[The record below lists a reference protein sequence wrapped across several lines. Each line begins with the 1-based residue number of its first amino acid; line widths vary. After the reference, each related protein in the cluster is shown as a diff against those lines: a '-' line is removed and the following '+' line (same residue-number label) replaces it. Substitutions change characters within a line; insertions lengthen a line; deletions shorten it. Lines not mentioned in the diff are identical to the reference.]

1 MPPSWNIYFPELRFA
16 EDDRRAELV
25 ATLARF
31 FSSDI
36 GFELVKG
43 VRVHAERDVFLEL
56 DYAALKA
63 RAEIPDLFAALDM
76 APAEG
81 LPCLRAAVHEV
92 IYNSPVGRREL
103 PHLQVPAAAAEIIA
117 APPRVSVHLVNHQD
131 TALPFSQLKS
141 KNIGRLVTLRGTVTR
156 VAPIKPLVKSLA
168 FACDKCGAAQVKH
181 FVDGKYAE
189 PDSCP
194 APSCRGRKFTADKP
208 SVTCVDWQRVRV
220 QELSRDAVDDEGRV
234 PRFADV
240 ELEGPLCDGCS
251 VGEVVTVLGVAEMI
265 NVESA
270 GGALARQRNA
280 SLFEIYVKAVSVVK
294 KRGAGEEHSAQPL
307 SAAAAAAF
315 SAGLPDVAAEDAYF
329 GRGARGG
336 GGGGDGARGGG
347 GGGWSSVPGFEP
359 DVAEKPSLTPSDLEF
374 IVRFTEE
381 CAGEQFKQLV
391 HSLCPTIYGQEMVKA
406 GLILALFGGVRKNIG
421 SAGDV
426 PVRGSIHCLVV
437 GDPGLGKS
445 QMLKAVSSV
454 APRGMYVSG
463 RSVSRAGLTAT
474 VVRDPGTGGHTF
486 EAGAMV
492 LSDGGVCCV
501 DEFDK
506 MPNEHKALLEAMEQQ
521 SVSVAKAGLTAT
533 LPSRAAVVA
542 AANPVQGLYNRS
554 KTVNENLKMSLALL
568 SRFDLCF
575 ILVDT
580 PDDEL
585 DEHLSHHV
593 LAPHGQG
600 GALRLRQAQQKLLA
614 YHAHA
619 DAEEEEESEGG
630 FGGGGGGGRKK
641 ARAGGRRRDDDAYG
655 GDCDEDPDADGRI
668 LDEAANHAYT
678 QATQATQAGGGGG
691 GGEAGA
697 GAGALTVHRVTLRRR
712 LRLDLGGADASFA
725 PLPHSLMRKYIAYA
739 CAYCHPR
746 LTHEAG
752 DVLRAFYLELRA
764 RSGAGADGPP
774 ITPRQLESLVRLAEA
789 RAKVELRER
798 VTAEDA
804 KDAVEVMKE
813 SMRDVLTDHRG
824 KVRFGRG
831 SGKST
836 KRGKAKMFVEAM
848 NQRAVEKE
856 SAYFTVGELYSLAD
870 DLQLQLPDVDGF
882 IESLNI
888 AGEILKSGRMYKS
901 ASCDGAMIAAGGAGR
916 GGGGGFHGGF

>member
-1 MPPSWNIYFPELRFA
+1 
-16 EDDRRAELV
+16 V
-25 ATLARF
+25 QTT
-31 FSSDI
+31 
-36 GFELVKG
+36 
-43 VRVHAERDVFLEL
+43 
-56 DYAALKA
+56 
-63 RAEIPDLFAALDM
+63 
-76 APAEG
+76 
-81 LPCLRAAVHEV
+81 
-92 IYNSPVGRREL
+92 
-103 PHLQVPAAAAEIIA
+103 HL
-117 APPRVSVHLVNHQD
+117 
-131 TALPFSQLKS
+131 
-141 KNIGRLVTLRGTVTR
+141 
-156 VAPIKPLVKSLA
+156 
-168 FACDKCGAAQVKH
+168 
-181 FVDGKYAE
+181 VDGKYAE
-189 PDSCP
+189 PERCP
-194 APSCRGRKFTADKP
+194 GQGCRGKKFTVDKT
-208 SVTCVDWQRVRV
+208 SARCVDWQRVRL

-240 ELEGPLCDGCS
+240 ELEGALCDACS
-251 VGEVVTVLGVAEMI
+251 AGDIVTVLGVAEMMS
-265 NVESA
+265 VEVKGSA
-270 GGALARQRNA
+270 LERQRNA
-280 SLFEIYVKAVSVVK
+280 SLFEIYIKAISVVK

-315 SAGLPDVAAEDAYF
+315 SAGLPDIAAEDAYF
-329 GRGARGG
+329 GKGGRGG
-336 GGGGDGARGGG
+336 GAEGG
-347 GGGWSSVPGFEP
+347 GGGWTSVPGFVP
-359 DVAEKPSLTPSDLEF
+359 DAVDKPELTPNDLEF

-391 HSLCPTIYGQEMVKA
+391 HSLCPTIYGHEMVKA
-406 GLILALFGGVRKNIG
+406 GLVLALFGGVRKNIG
-421 SAGDV
+421 GGGDV

-463 RSVSRAGLTAT
+463 RSVSKAGLTAT
-474 VVRDPGTGGHTF
+474 VVKDPGTGGHTF

-542 AANPVQGLYNRS
+542 AANPVQGVYNRS
-554 KTVNENLKMSLALL
+554 KTVNDNLKMSLALL

-575 ILVDT
+575 ILMDT

-593 LAPHGQG
+593 LAPHGRG
-600 GALRLRQAQQKLLA
+600 GALRLKQAQQKLLA

-619 DAEEEEESEGG
+619 HAEDEEDELAGG
-630 FGGGGGGGRKK
+630 VFGGVFGGGGGMRRKK
-641 ARAGGRRRDDDAYG
+641 GRAGGRREYG
-655 GDCDEDPDADGRI
+655 EEEDDPDVDGRV
-668 LDEAANHAYT
+668 LDAAANHAYT
-678 QATQATQAGGGGG
+678 QATQGGGGAGGG
-691 GGEAGA
+691 GA
-697 GAGALTVHRVTLRRR
+697 GAGALAIHRVMLRRR
-712 LRLDLGGADASFA
+712 LRLDLGGAAADFA

-739 CAYCHPR
+739 TAYCHPR

-752 DVLRAFYLELRA
+752 EVLQAFYLELRA

-774 ITPRQLESLVRLAEA
+774 ITPRQLESLIRLAEA

-798 VTAEDA
+798 VTVEDA

-813 SMRDVLTDHRG
+813 SMRDVLSDDRG

-848 NQRAVEKE
+848 NQRAVERE
-856 SAYFTVGELYSLAD
+856 SAYFTAGELYSLAD

-882 IESLNI
+882 IDSLNLS
-888 AGEILKSGRMYKS
+888 GEILKSGRMYKS
-901 ASCDGAMIAAGGAGR
+901 ASCDGAMMAGGGGGR
-916 GGGGGFHGGF
+916 GGGGGGGRGEF